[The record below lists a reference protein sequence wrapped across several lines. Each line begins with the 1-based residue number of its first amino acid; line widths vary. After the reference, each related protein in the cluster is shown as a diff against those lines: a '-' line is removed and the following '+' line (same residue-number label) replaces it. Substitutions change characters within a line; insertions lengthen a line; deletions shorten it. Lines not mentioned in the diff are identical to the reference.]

1 MENLVIDPSQF
12 ISIMPAFITKFTSYL
27 KPFLPDDSK
36 FVVFLPYILWVLSMV
51 WLHYVFGDQWL
62 ALYAVNWLLIAMSAS
77 EAYNEGKKSADKKND
92 IDVQS
97 EDNSRSLDLI
107 W

>member
-12 ISIMPAFITKFTSYL
+12 IAIMPVFITKFTSYL

-36 FVVFLPYILWVLSMV
+36 FVPFLPYILGVLSMV

-62 ALYAVNWLLIAMSAS
+62 AIYAVNWVLIAMSAT
-77 EAYNEGKKSADKKND
+77 EAYNEGKKSEKAKND
-92 IDVQS
+92 DTVQYGDYNREIDQV
-97 EDNSRSLDLI
+97 